1 MALILGYLELFGGGQ
16 QLVPEILHGKANQRQ
31 TGALKLKKNLQSYC
45 NYHLNLCDET
55 LI

>member
-31 TGALKLKKNLQSYC
+31 TGALKFKKKLQSYC